1 MTLSTPRYSGELL
14 SADQAA
20 ARLGV
25 RKATLYAYVSR
36 GLLTAVAD
44 PAQTRQSR
52 YPAWEVDRLRQGR
65 RDRPRA
71 TPELQ
76 GTLFDGLPLLD
87 TQLTGVVDGDIVV
100 RGRSLVPWA
109 RQVSLE
115 EAAAVLW
122 GVRPE
127 AAFSG
132 PAPLLP
138 AVWHTM
144 ADQLQDADPASRA
157 VALWG
162 VAMPHL
168 IGGVHLQ
175 GDDLAAALGRHL
187 RVFVACWLAKA
198 PADTPLHLQV
208 AQAWR
213 VPEPGHDA
221 LRLALVLCADVMS
234 NLMGLS
240 SRRVASGQGSLAAC
254 LLASLTYGFARLS
267 GGEFEAVEA
276 MFDEVE
282 ATGSL
287 ASVAAAHRARGD
299 ALPGIHHHLFVRGDP
314 RAAALVQAATALGSE
329 AASWLAPE
337 ADGSPMHPTLDFG
350 LVALRRALKAPRQA
364 ALMLA
369 HLPRAAGTMAQ
380 ALEQRAHGRR
390 MWVQARYV
398 GPRPGRAV
406 PR

>member
-36 GLLTAVAD
+36 GLLTAVAA
-44 PAQTRQSR
+44 PGQTRESR
-52 YPAWEVDRLRQGR
+52 YPVWEVDRLRQGR
-65 RDRPRA
+65 RNGRRSAP
-71 TPELQ
+71 PLP

-87 TQLTGVVDGDIVV
+87 TELTGVVDGDIVV
-100 RGRSLVPWA
+100 RGRALVPWA

-115 EAAAVLW
+115 QAAAVLW
-122 GVRPE
+122 SVRAE

-132 PAPLLP
+132 PAPVLP
-138 AVWHTM
+138 DAWHR
-144 ADQLQDADPASRA
+144 AAEGLQDADPASRA

-162 VAMPHL
+162 LAMPHL
-168 IGGVHLQ
+168 NGGVHLQ
-175 GDDLAAALGRHL
+175 GDELAAALGQHL
-187 RVFVACWLAKA
+187 RVFVGCWLAQA
-198 PADTPLHLQV
+198 PDVTPLHLQV
-208 AQAWR
+208 AHAWR
-213 VPEPGHDA
+213 VDDAGHDA
-221 LRLALVLCADVMS
+221 VRLALVLCADVMM

-240 SRRVASGQGSLAAC
+240 GRMVASVQGSLAAC

-276 MFDEVE
+276 LFDELE
-282 ATGSL
+282 DTGSL
-287 ASVAAAHRARGD
+287 AQVAASYRARGE
-299 ALPGIHHHLFVRGDP
+299 ALPGIHHQLFPRGDP
-314 RAAALVQAATALGSE
+314 RAAALVQAAAELGST
-329 AASWLAPE
+329 AATWLANA
-337 ADGSPMHPTLDFG
+337 ADGPPLHPTLDFG

-364 ALMLA
+364 PLILA
-369 HLPRAAGTMAQ
+369 HLPRAAGTLAQ
-380 ALEQRAHGRR
+380 VLEQRAQGQR

-398 GPRPGRAV
+398 GPVPGRAA

>member
-44 PAQTRQSR
+44 PGHTRESR
-52 YPAWEVDRLRQGR
+52 YPVWEVDRLRQGSRASR
-65 RDRPRA
+65 RAAP
-71 TPELQ
+71 PLP

-87 TQLTGVVDGDIVV
+87 TALTGVVEGDIVV

-115 EAAAVLW
+115 QAAAVLW
-122 GVRPE
+122 NVRAE

-138 AVWHTM
+138 EAWYRT
-144 ADQLQDADPASRA
+144 AEGLQDADPASRA

-162 VAMPHL
+162 LAMPHL
-168 IGGVHLQ
+168 NGGVHLQ
-175 GDDLAAALGRHL
+175 GDELAAALGQHL
-187 RVFVACWLAKA
+187 RVFVGCWLAQA
-198 PADTPLHLQV
+198 PDVAPLHLQV
-208 AQAWR
+208 AHAWR
-213 VPEPGHDA
+213 VHEAGHDA
-221 LRLALVLCADVMS
+221 VRLALVLCADVMT

-240 SRRVASGQGSLAAC
+240 ARMIASVQGSLAAC

-276 MFDEVE
+276 LFDELE
-282 ATGSL
+282 DTGSL
-287 ASVAAAHRARGD
+287 AQVAASYRARGET
-299 ALPGIHHHLFVRGDP
+299 LPGIHHQLFPHGDP
-314 RAAALVQAATALGSE
+314 RAAALVQTAAELGSN
-329 AASWLAPE
+329 AADWLANA
-337 ADGSPMHPTLDFG
+337 ADGSPLHPTLDFG
-350 LVALRRALKAPRQA
+350 LVALRRALKVPRQA
-364 ALMLA
+364 PLMLA
-369 HLPRAAGTMAQ
+369 HLPRAAGTLAQ
-380 ALEQRAHGRR
+380 ALEQRAQGRR

-398 GPRPGRAV
+398 GPVPARAV
-406 PR
+406 SR